1 MANIVGVRFKEV
13 GKVYY
18 FDPVN
23 LDVKN
28 DDCVIVET
36 ARGIEMGR
44 VVFGTK
50 SVSEEEIIKPLKSII
65 RIADEHD
72 MEIKKSNEEK
82 QKEAYNICLEKIKK
96 HGLEMKLV
104 DVEYTFDASKILFY
118 FTADGRIDFRD
129 LVKDLANI
137 FRTRIELRQIGVRDE
152 TKALGTY
159 GICGQQVCC
168 SRFLGEF
175 EPVSINMAKKQGL
188 SLNPSK
194 ISGSCGRLMC
204 CLKYEQSTYDEL
216 LKTSPRQGAV
226 VETEDGVGS
235 VEYVNILTGD
245 MKVKIE
251 KEKETVYI
259 ECNAKDVKILKNGHY
274 DNDLDDVDPA
284 ELKKLEKKD

>member
-44 VVFGTK
+44 LLFGTK

>member
-18 FDPVN
+18 FDPMN
-23 LDVKN
+23 LDVKK

>member
-23 LDVKN
+23 LDVKK

-274 DNDLDDVDPA
+274 DNDLDDVDPV

>member
-23 LDVKN
+23 FDVKK

-235 VEYVNILTGD
+235 VEYVKGTS
-245 MKVKIE
+245 
-251 KEKETVYI
+251 
-259 ECNAKDVKILKNGHY
+259 KN
-274 DNDLDDVDPA
+274 
-284 ELKKLEKKD
+284 

>member
-13 GKVYY
+13 GKVCY

-23 LDVKN
+23 LDVKK

-251 KEKETVYI
+251 KDKETVYI

>member
-23 LDVKN
+23 LDVKK

-50 SVSEEEIIKPLKSII
+50 SVSDEEIIKPLKSII

>member
-23 LDVKN
+23 LDIKK

>member
-23 LDVKN
+23 LDVKK

-72 MEIKKSNEEK
+72 IEIKKSNEEK

>member
-23 LDVKN
+23 LDVKK

-245 MKVKIE
+245 MQVKIE

>member
-18 FDPVN
+18 FDPVDF
-23 LDVKN
+23 DVKK
-28 DDCVIVET
+28 DDYVIVET

-44 VVFGTK
+44 VVFGTR

-65 RIADEHD
+65 RIADKHD
-72 MEIKKSNEEK
+72 MEIKKSNEQK
-82 QKEAYNICLEKIKK
+82 QKEAYDICLEKIKK

-118 FTADGRIDFRD
+118 FTADGRIDFRE

-251 KEKETVYI
+251 NEKETVYI

-274 DNDLDDVDPA
+274 DNDIDEADQA

>member
-23 LDVKN
+23 LDVKK

-251 KEKETVYI
+251 KDKETVYI

>member
-1 MANIVGVRFKEV
+1 MANIVGVRFKDA

-18 FDPVN
+18 FDPV
-23 LDVKN
+23 DFEVKKGN
-28 DDCVIVET
+28 YVIVET
-36 ARGIEMGR
+36 ARGIEIGK
-44 VVFGTK
+44 VVFDK
-50 SVSEEEIIKPLKSII
+50 RSVSDESIVKPLKSII
-65 RIADEHD
+65 RIADKHY
-72 MEIKKSNEEK
+72 MEIKASNEVK
-82 QKEAYNICLEKIKK
+82 QKEAFNTCLEKIKK

-104 DVEYTFDASKILFY
+104 EVEYTFDASKILFY

-152 TKALGTY
+152 TKSLGTY

-168 SRFLGEF
+168 SSFLGEF

-216 LKTSPRQGAV
+216 LAITPRQGAL
-226 VETEDGVGS
+226 VETEAGAGT
-235 VEYVNILTGD
+235 VEYVNILTGN

-251 KEKETVYI
+251 NERETVYVD
-259 ECNAKDVKILKNGHY
+259 CNAKDVKIIKNGHFENY
-274 DNDLDDVDPA
+274 IDEADRA

>member
-23 LDVKN
+23 LDVKK

-274 DNDLDDVDPA
+274 DNDLDDVDQA

>member
-23 LDVKN
+23 FDVKK

>member
-23 LDVKN
+23 LDVKK

-137 FRTRIELRQIGVRDE
+137 FKTRIELRQIGVRDE

>member
-23 LDVKN
+23 LDVKK

-175 EPVSINMAKKQGL
+175 EPVSINMEKKQGL

>member
-23 LDVKN
+23 LDVKK

-152 TKALGTY
+152 TKAFGTY